1 MTAPRIAPSQA
12 VLSARMIA
20 IALLVSGAAVA
31 TVGTIVTF
39 PSADVETGREGG
51 TLFFGIWVASAIGAM
66 IGWGV
71 LWRRAAAIASEPGA
85 RREIEAGR
93 LHAGMVIQ
101 RLVPAYALLEAQ
113 LMVALFVSILG
124 RTPML
129 LVPSLTLFAIGIL
142 LSFPRR
148 EWFAPFEHTPPRLP

>member
-1 MTAPRIAPSQA
+1 MAEPRIAPAQA
-12 VLSARMIA
+12 LLTARIVA
-20 IALLVSGAAVA
+20 IALLVSGATIAVI
-31 TVGTIVTF
+31 GTIVTL
-39 PSADVETGREGG
+39 PSADAQPDREGA
-51 TLFFGIWVASAIGAM
+51 TLFFAMWVASAVGAM

-71 LWRRAAAIASEPGA
+71 LWRRAAGLATAPGA

-101 RLVPAYALLEAQ
+101 RLVPAYAILEAQ
-113 LMVALFVSILG
+113 LMVALVASILG

-129 LVPSLTLFAIGIL
+129 LVPSLTLFAIGVL

-148 EWFAPFEHTPPRLP
+148 EWFAPFDHAPRDLA

>member
-1 MTAPRIAPSQA
+1 MTGPRIAPSQA
-12 VLSARMIA
+12 LLSARLVA

-39 PSADVETGREGG
+39 PNADVQPDREGA
-51 TLFFGIWVASAIGAM
+51 TLFFGMWVVAAVAAM
-66 IGWGV
+66 IGWGM
-71 LWRRAAAIASEPGA
+71 LWRRAAGIASAPGA

-113 LMVALFVSILG
+113 LMVALVVSILG

-148 EWFAPFEHTPPRLP
+148 EWFAPFESPGLP